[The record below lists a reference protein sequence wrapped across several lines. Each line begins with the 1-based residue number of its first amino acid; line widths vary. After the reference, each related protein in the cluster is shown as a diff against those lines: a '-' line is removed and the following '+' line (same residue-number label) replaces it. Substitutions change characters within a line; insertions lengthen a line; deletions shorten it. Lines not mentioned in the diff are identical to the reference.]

1 MHYVLSTM
9 DLKTLKDARI
19 TFDIIKQKNGEGIIY
34 ETSYGNYYNN
44 PELAC
49 SFGDNIIVS
58 QTFSGKEQL
67 KRSLIY
73 KDNPRYN
80 IAEVTYYFSD
90 VMPNKYG
97 VINFFQHAIPGV
109 LLLTEKDGESIFQS
123 NETISP
129 PPESFY
135 LNVRPVYVSV
145 TKTLDDGSHEKLGQ
159 FLFFYHLAKT
169 RADLLLNSRII
180 SENYTHRMYDS
191 IDDVWTKTHI
201 EHIYFNGGGMI
212 VDYEGLHRI
221 GENNN
226 SDVSALI
233 SELKKSD
240 ISGATMIQNKDVALH
255 CEKVSLIDRVKYYFS
270 DKLGDFSNLDVFI
283 DSKDYIEERNQLR
296 AELALMN
303 TFPSMFADK
312 AKEELL
318 VTKYQNDC
326 SIEEVNISV
335 EDIQ

>member
-1 MHYVLSTM
+1 
-9 DLKTLKDARI
+9 
-19 TFDIIKQKNGEGIIY
+19 
-34 ETSYGNYYNN
+34 
-44 PELAC
+44 
-49 SFGDNIIVS
+49 
-58 QTFSGKEQL
+58 
-67 KRSLIY
+67 
-73 KDNPRYN
+73 
-80 IAEVTYYFSD
+80 
-90 VMPNKYG
+90 
-97 VINFFQHAIPGV
+97 
-109 LLLTEKDGESIFQS
+109 
-123 NETISP
+123 
-129 PPESFY
+129 
-135 LNVRPVYVSV
+135 
-145 TKTLDDGSHEKLGQ
+145 
-159 FLFFYHLAKT
+159 
-169 RADLLLNSRII
+169 
-180 SENYTHRMYDS
+180 MYDS

-240 ISGATMIQNKDVALH
+240 INGATMIQNKDVALH

-283 DSKDYIEERNQLR
+283 DSKNYIEERNQLR